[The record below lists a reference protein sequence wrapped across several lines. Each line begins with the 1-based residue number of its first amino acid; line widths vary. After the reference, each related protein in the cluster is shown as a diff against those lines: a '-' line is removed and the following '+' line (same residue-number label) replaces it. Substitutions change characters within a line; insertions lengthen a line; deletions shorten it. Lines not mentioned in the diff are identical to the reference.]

1 MSKIIKN
8 KKSLDWWNSQEV
20 IDTPPTEIIEENV
33 FIDENFIKN
42 KDLIRIDLNLIQ
54 FPIFSKNTH
63 RKVNQIVKYYF
74 NKNRET
80 YITVTPQA
88 GDYIPGEM
96 EEKVFIALMQIMKE
110 RDMKRKII
118 ISSVDLRD
126 KLKMKTGAYID
137 ILSKALSRLGSTN
150 YTFKN
155 TLYSSE
161 FKGTLDR
168 KVETSIFNI
177 TTISLNEKQNKKYR
191 EMFKDK
197 RIKVIYEIEFSEH
210 FYNNIIQK
218 GYMVY
223 NGNTLLGIESTVA
236 RTLYMLVEKLRFN
249 KLYLKLDTV
258 FLIKRIPLKDDKK
271 NLNKTIKTLEKAFQE
286 LVDKKLIDKFNFIK
300 ESTWEKSEV
309 EMFFLEISNEDKQ
322 NRFYGDRNDFRK
334 LITSNRVSETE
345 HHLIEEIEVINPQ
358 NKVVINEELIDK
370 ILGLMPSKARELK
383 TMPKTIKEAIEKY
396 GYSKVEAVSIYMKKQ
411 KVEKVRSYFIK
422 ALENNW
428 MEDEI
433 KIIPETVKLP
443 PKKLTLNFES
453 ESIPTY
459 NESLYFEFEKLPVEV
474 QNGIENYAYREYI
487 KICGMET
494 KIQQIAFAGS
504 RKKYICEYLEKY
516 PEILKTSDLKEDQE
530 DDKIILTEI
539 KKVRE
544 IIENSIELA
553 DILYKYST
561 EEKNSILAE
570 ILKEVIPVFN
580 KAKLSEEK
588 LNEIIEK
595 SIKL

>member
-1 MSKIIKN
+1 MSKILKN
-8 KKSLDWWNSQEV
+8 KDSIGCWNSREV
-20 IDTPPTEIIEENV
+20 INTPPTEIVEENV
-33 FIDENFIKN
+33 FIDENFLKN

-74 NKNRET
+74 NKSRDT

-118 ISSVDLRD
+118 ISSVDLRE
-126 KLKMKTGAYID
+126 KLKMKTGAYLE

-161 FKGTLDR
+161 FKGILDR
-168 KVETSIFNI
+168 KIETSIFNI
-177 TTISLNEKQNKKYR
+177 TTIALDEKKNMKYR
-191 EMFKDK
+191 EMYKDK

-210 FYNNIIQK
+210 FYSNIIQK

-236 RTLYMLVEKLRFN
+236 RTLYMLVEKLRFD

-271 NLNKTIKTLEKAFQE
+271 NLNKTIKTLENAFQE
-286 LVDKKLIDKFNFIK
+286 LVDKELISSFNFVK

-309 EMFFLEISNEDKQ
+309 EMFFSEISNIEKQ
-322 NRFYGDRNDFRK
+322 NRFFGDRNDFRK
-334 LITSNRVSETE
+334 LITSTGVSGTE
-345 HHLIEEIEVINPQ
+345 HQMIEEVEVINPK
-358 NKVVINEELIDK
+358 NKSIEELVNK
-370 ILGLMPSKARELK
+370 ILDLMPSKAKELK
-383 TMPKTIKEAIEKY
+383 TMPRTIRDSLEKY
-396 GYSKVEAVSIYMKKQ
+396 GYSKVEATAIYMRQQ
-411 KVEKVRSYFIK
+411 KVEKPRTYFIK
-422 ALENNW
+422 ALENDW
-428 MEDEI
+428 LEDNI
-433 KIIPETVKLP
+433 KIVNPTRKELRS
-443 PKKLTLNFES
+443 NFQDT
-453 ESIPTY
+453 IPTY
-459 NESLYFEFEKLPVEV
+459 NESLYKEFEKLPIEV
-474 QNGIENYAYREYI
+474 QNGIEGYAYREYI
-487 KICGMET
+487 KICGIET
-494 KIQQIAFAGS
+494 KIQQLAFAGS
-504 RKKYICEYLEKY
+504 RKKNICEYLEKY
-516 PEILKTSDLKEDQE
+516 PEILGNFSFKQE
-530 DDKIILTEI
+530 ENIDKKVINEI

-553 DILYKYST
+553 DILYKYSE
-561 EEKNSILAE
+561 EEKNNILAK
-570 ILKEVIPVFN
+570 ILKDVIPLFN
-580 KAKLSEEK
+580 KTELTENK

-595 SIKL
+595 YMEL